1 MDISALTLFLIFY
14 NYKQS
19 LKYIKRKLIRPIY
32 YQRGILHYEFFFC
45 NLTFIFTVKC
55 DILQDITSFIFC
67 SVFIYFTNET
77 TRVHYISIV
86 SCLLFWFVSE
96 IQRNITCRN
105 IGTFFYYAWFMFQTG
120 DYNIFFNLLKLCR
133 HKIFT
138 ALNQVFNS
146 KSL

>member
-1 MDISALTLFLIFY
+1 MTLFLIFY

-67 SVFIYFTNET
+67 SVFIYLTNET

-86 SCLLFWFVSE
+86 SCFGLFQKYKE
-96 IQRNITCRN
+96 ISHVETLVHSFTMRGLCFKPGI
-105 IGTFFYYAWFMFQTG
+105 I
-120 DYNIFFNLLKLCR
+120 IFFSTYSSSAVTKFLQHSTKFSTQNLCR
-133 HKIFT
+133 
-138 ALNQVFNS
+138 
-146 KSL
+146 KSV